1 MEVNYSKAVIKD
13 VQKIKDK
20 KLISKIELIVKSV
33 KEAKTI
39 EGVSGVKKMKG
50 HSSAYRIRVGDYR
63 LGFYLMDE
71 GVLLARFVKRNDI
84 YKLFP

>member
-33 KEAKTI
+33 KVAKTI